1 MSFSSKDDFTQ
12 PGKSRLSQQ
21 LGGHHRQRRDKW
33 EKVKNQ
39 TYGWHVHAVQ
49 GCTAEQSRVGSL
61 RQRGH
66 KEWHA
71 PEYLLPTWDWEL
83 TKKGLFGRMAAIL
96 MTSLSLLVTGGK
108 KEKNGRRKMFPSR
121 PLRRLTS
128 CQERRGILT
137 SSCWLLTITC
147 DWSRGEY
154 RWVSKPCLDWT
165 ERTWR
170 GHCVV
175 KSRSDLGG
183 MSKRQWKFFQ
193 WSKDTKSKVKMFKW
207 EKGGEGFCVVT
218 LCRLMKNQASCL
230 HISKKHSVIVQ

>member
-1 MSFSSKDDFTQ
+1 MGLRVDKEGSVWQNGSHINDQFITACQGREKR
-12 PGKSRLSQQ
+12 KEREKENVSR
-21 LGGHHRQRRDKW
+21 
-33 EKVKNQ
+33 
-39 TYGWHVHAVQ
+39 
-49 GCTAEQSRVGSL
+49 
-61 RQRGH
+61 
-66 KEWHA
+66 
-71 PEYLLPTWDWEL
+71 
-83 TKKGLFGRMAAIL
+83 
-96 MTSLSLLVTGGK
+96 
-108 KEKNGRRKMFPSR
+108 R

-175 KSRSDLGG
+175 KSRSGLGG

-207 EKGGEGFCVVT
+207 EKGGGGGGVFVWWLYVGWWKIKQVVCT
-218 LCRLMKNQASCL
+218 FKRNIQS
-230 HISKKHSVIVQ
+230 